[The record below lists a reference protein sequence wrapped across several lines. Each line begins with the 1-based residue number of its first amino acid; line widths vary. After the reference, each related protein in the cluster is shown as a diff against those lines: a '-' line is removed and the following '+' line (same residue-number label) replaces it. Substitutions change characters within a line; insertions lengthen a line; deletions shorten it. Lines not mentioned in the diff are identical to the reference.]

1 MRSSKSIS
9 IIERLIAAGTYV
21 TFGMVGFL
29 WLLFC
34 ALSKTSLK
42 NFLKYHIF
50 QSFFL
55 VMGFFLLKIFIGLI
69 MNILSFIPFIKILV
83 FKLYFLFTASLIMGC
98 SLVDGLLFVAL
109 VYLALT
115 SIQGKY
121 TYVPWFSNIIR
132 SNVGR

>member
-1 MRSSKSIS
+1 
-9 IIERLIAAGTYV
+9 
-21 TFGMVGFL
+21 
-29 WLLFC
+29 
-34 ALSKTSLK
+34 
-42 NFLKYHIF
+42 
-50 QSFFL
+50 
-55 VMGFFLLKIFIGLI
+55 MGFFLLKIFIGLI